1 VCVCVD
7 HHHPGAAV
15 WADRTHAALT
25 TTSPLPPI
33 ATDPSHPSRCCCCV
47 PSHYHRSD
55 GGSCSQG
62 SLKFWQF
69 CDIICLAVAAAV
81 SLWAWALVVALFCC
95 YDYWQ
100 QQQCSMQSMWNWY
113 FMIGDDDDD
122 GVVVFVVV
130 SLLSQFVDPVWCHHS
145 SMMCWCVGGTEKI
158 IVHSQTP
165 SIMNYRP
172 ENDILRL
179 NSLPRCFWS
188 RIAISNIL
196 TITIVNI
203 MLGNQVGLGA

>member
-1 VCVCVD
+1 M
-7 HHHPGAAV
+7 
-15 WADRTHAALT
+15 
-25 TTSPLPPI
+25 
-33 ATDPSHPSRCCCCV
+33 
-47 PSHYHRSD
+47 
-55 GGSCSQG
+55 
-62 SLKFWQF
+62 
-69 CDIICLAVAAAV
+69 VA
-81 SLWAWALVVALFCC
+81 VVARVVWSFDSSATSSAWLLLLLSHCEPEHWWLLCFVVMIIGSSSNAACNVK
-95 YDYWQ
+95 
-100 QQQCSMQSMWNWY
+100 NWY
-113 FMIGDDDDD
+113 FMISDDDN
-122 GVVVFVVV
+122 GIVVFVMV
-130 SLLSQFVDPVWCHHS
+130 SLLSRFVDPVLCHHS

-165 SIMNYRP
+165 SIMNYCP